1 MGSANE
7 PPGAAIYSRTDGQ
20 FVLLNGQPD
29 AADFT
34 ATSTDIINMTG
45 LHFDCDL
52 TVAGRM
58 RYQGP

>member
-1 MGSANE
+1 VGSATE
-7 PPGAAIYSRTDGQ
+7 QPGATIYSRTDGQ

-29 AADFT
+29 SADFT
-34 ATSTDIINMTG
+34 ATSTDIINMTA

-52 TVAGRM
+52 TVAGHM